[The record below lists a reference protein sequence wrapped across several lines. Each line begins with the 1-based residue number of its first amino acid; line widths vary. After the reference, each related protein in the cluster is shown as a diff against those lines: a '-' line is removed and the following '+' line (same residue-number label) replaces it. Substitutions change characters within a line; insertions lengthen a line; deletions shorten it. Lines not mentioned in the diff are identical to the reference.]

1 LPNVHD
7 LTGVRCFR
15 DDRSDSWRRS
25 RVADNVA
32 AEANGRKQTKT
43 MMRWIASRPESSRE
57 SSDALVAIGFM
68 VIAALVNASVGAMV
82 KHLSADLHPFEM
94 VFFRALFGIVTLSPL
109 LLRHGLRPLRTR
121 HFRLYFFRACFAVS
135 ALLMTW
141 MALSMAPLAKVT
153 AISFSQPLF
162 ASILAAIFIGE
173 AIRLRR
179 ISALVIGFLGTLIIV
194 RPGSAAFDTGS
205 LLAVGG
211 AACAASTVIFI
222 RILSRT
228 DSVLTLTLYS
238 ALLGAP
244 LSFIAAI
251 GFWKTPTLEELGW
264 LAVIGCVSAI
274 GQLCFTQAYKLV
286 DVATVAPATF
296 TRLIWAAVIGYV
308 VFAEIPDRWTWS
320 GGALIFAAVTY
331 IALRERAL
339 KRDQPDSATPVP
351 HA

>member
-1 LPNVHD
+1 
-7 LTGVRCFR
+7 
-15 DDRSDSWRRS
+15 
-25 RVADNVA
+25 
-32 AEANGRKQTKT
+32 
-43 MMRWIASRPESSRE
+43 MMRWIASSPEPSRE
-57 SSDALVAIGFM
+57 TSGALVAIGFM
-68 VIAALVNASVGAMV
+68 VMAALVNASVGAMV
-82 KHLSADLHPFEM
+82 KHLSADLHPFEI

-109 LLRHGLRPLRTR
+109 LLRHGLSALETR

-135 ALLMTW
+135 SLLMTW
-141 MALSMAPLAKVT
+141 TALSIAPLAKVT

-162 ASILAAIFIGE
+162 ASILAAVFIGE
-173 AIRLRR
+173 AIRARR

-205 LLAVGG
+205 VLAIGG

-251 GFWKTPTLEELGW
+251 GFWQTPTLEQLGW
-264 LAVIGCVSAI
+264 LALIGGVSAI

-286 DVATVAPATF
+286 AVATVSPATF
-296 TRLIWAAVIGYV
+296 TRLIWAALIGYV
-308 VFAEIPDRWTWS
+308 VFAEVPDRWTWA
-320 GGALIFAAVTY
+320 GGALIFAAVSY
-331 IALRERAL
+331 IAFRERAT
-339 KRDQPDSATPVP
+339 KGDRPGSATSAP

>member
-1 LPNVHD
+1 
-7 LTGVRCFR
+7 
-15 DDRSDSWRRS
+15 
-25 RVADNVA
+25 
-32 AEANGRKQTKT
+32 
-43 MMRWIASRPESSRE
+43 MMRWIASSSEPSRGT
-57 SSDALVAIGFM
+57 SVALVAIGFM
-68 VIAALVNASVGAMV
+68 VMSSLVNAGVSAMV
-82 KHLSADLHPFEM
+82 KFLSVDLHPFEI
-94 VFFRALFGIVTLSPL
+94 VFFRGLFGFVTLSPL
-109 LLRHGLRPLRTR
+109 LLRHGLRPLKTR

-135 ALLMTW
+135 SLLMTW
-141 MALSMAPLAKVT
+141 SALSIAPLAKVT

-162 ASILAAIFIGE
+162 ASILAAVFIGE
-173 AIRLRR
+173 AIRARR
-179 ISALVIGFLGTLIIV
+179 ITALIIGFVGTLIIV

-228 DSVLTLTLYS
+228 DSVLKMTIYS

-251 GFWKTPTLEELGW
+251 GFWKTPTLEQLGW
-264 LAVIGCVSAI
+264 LALIGGIGAI
-274 GQLCFTQAYKLV
+274 GQLFFTQAYKLV

-296 TRLIWAAVIGYV
+296 TRLIWAALIGYV
-308 VFAEIPDRWTWS
+308 MFAEIPDRWTWT

-339 KRDQPDSATPVP
+339 KGNQSGSAPPVP
-351 HA
+351 HG